1 MRALRVCLSYST
13 YSTSPPPLRKKRK
26 YRNGGDRGR
35 GKGVSEMV
43 GERDKEMREQRAG
56 SKEGMRETANDSE
69 EIGRMK
75 GEVHERDG
83 TS

>member
-1 MRALRVCLSYST
+1 
-13 YSTSPPPLRKKRK
+13 
-26 YRNGGDRGR
+26 
-35 GKGVSEMV
+35 MV
-43 GERDKEMREQRAG
+43 GETDKEMREQWAG

>member
-1 MRALRVCLSYST
+1 
-13 YSTSPPPLRKKRK
+13 
-26 YRNGGDRGR
+26 
-35 GKGVSEMV
+35 MV
-43 GERDKEMREQRAG
+43 GETDKEMREQRAG

-69 EIGRMK
+69 EIGGMK